1 MEDMKEYIQGINKEL
16 TSNRSSQYVLDSMG
30 AEIDKIKARKEQ
42 QLLDVFA
49 EWRVNDNEYKR
60 DEK

>member
-1 MEDMKEYIQGINKEL
+1 MEGMKEYIQGINKEL

-60 DEK
+60 AK

>member
-1 MEDMKEYIQGINKEL
+1 MDNMKEYIQGINKEL

-30 AEIDKIKARKEQ
+30 VEIDKIKARKEQ

-60 DEK
+60 AK